1 MLEKMLDN
9 HRILIAIPII
19 LALLSLLLIGFNGLE
34 QGVDLKGGSQAELQL
49 TGSVSPTELQDTLDA
64 KLDSN
69 NIKVTSNGNN
79 KVTVELENNVNS
91 STFTS
96 ALDGKANVIS
106 YNEIGPVLSEEAMGQ
121 IYIAMLFAFIFMA
134 ITVFIVFREPV
145 PSVAII
151 LAALCD
157 ILIALGG
164 MSIFKIPLSIA
175 SVGALLMLIGYSV
188 DTDILLTTRLL
199 KRREGTV
206 EQRAKNAMYT
216 GLTMSFAAIAA
227 MSILFVVTIII
238 MPEATTLS
246 NISAVLVIGLIGD
259 ILSTWLMNLGIL
271 KTYIDWRQS
280 KKQEKYNI
288 SPSSKEEKE
297 DKKSKSSDDKSKSSD
312 DKTSEKKSKLSFK
325 DKLKKKTEVEDD
337 EVMTKIQKEVEK
349 IDNMEKASIEELEK
363 EAGEIDGE
371 ASADTASS
379 AESETPSKKKSSSKK
394 KKQKSGKKVNKR
406 KAKKQKG
413 KGGK

>member
-1 MLEKMLDN
+1 MEN
-9 HRILIAIPII
+9 HKILIAIPII
-19 LALLSLLLIGFNGLE
+19 LALLSLVLIGFHGLE

-49 TGSVSPTELQDTLDA
+49 LGSVTPSELEDTLDA
-64 KLDSN
+64 KLNTN
-69 NIKVTSNGNN
+69 NIKVTNNGNN
-79 KVTVELENNVNS
+79 KVTVELENNINS

-96 ALDGKANVIS
+96 AINGKAKVIS

-121 IYIAMLFAFIFMA
+121 IYIAMIFAFLFMA

-206 EQRAKNAMYT
+206 EERAKNAMYT

-227 MSILFVVTIII
+227 MGILFVVTKII

-280 KKQEKYNI
+280 KKQEKYNVG
-288 SPSSKEEKE
+288 SSSSKNKSSKSKEE
-297 DKKSKSSDDKSKSSD
+297 D
-312 DKTSEKKSKLSFK
+312 SEKESKLSFK
-325 DKLKKKTEVEDD
+325 DKLKRKTEVEDD
-337 EVMTKIQKEVEK
+337 EVMTKIQEELEK
-349 IDNMEKASIEELEK
+349 IDNMEEIEEDIPK
-363 EAGEIDGE
+363 
-371 ASADTASS
+371 S
-379 AESETPSKKKSSSKK
+379 KKSSSKK
-394 KKQKSGKKVNKR
+394 SNKKQKNKGNKR

>member
-1 MLEKMLDN
+1 MEN
-9 HRILIAIPII
+9 HKILIAIPII
-19 LALLSLLLIGFNGLE
+19 LALLSLVLIGFHGLE

-49 TGSVSPTELQDTLDA
+49 LGSVTPSELEDTLDA
-64 KLDSN
+64 KLNTN
-69 NIKVTSNGNN
+69 NIKVTNNGNN
-79 KVTVELENNVNS
+79 KVTVELENNINS

-96 ALDGKANVIS
+96 AINGKAKVIS

-121 IYIAMLFAFIFMA
+121 IYVAMIFAFLFMA
-134 ITVFIVFREPV
+134 ITVFVVFREPV

-206 EQRAKNAMYT
+206 ESRAKNAVYT

-227 MSILFVVTIII
+227 MGILFVVTKIL

-246 NISAVLVIGLIGD
+246 NISAVLVIGLVGD

-280 KKQEKYNI
+280 KKQEKYNVG
-288 SPSSKEEKE
+288 SSSS
-297 DKKSKSSDDKSKSSD
+297 KSKSSKSKEETSD
-312 DKTSEKKSKLSFK
+312 KKLSLK
-325 DKLKKKTEVEDD
+325 DKLKRKTEVEDD
-337 EVMTKIQKEVEK
+337 EVMVKIQEELEK
-349 IDNMEKASIEELEK
+349 IDNMEEIEENIPKSEK
-363 EAGEIDGE
+363 
-371 ASADTASS
+371 S
-379 AESETPSKKKSSSKK
+379 SKKKSN
-394 KKQKSGKKVNKR
+394 KKQKTKGNKR
-406 KAKKQKG
+406 KAKKKKG

>member
-1 MLEKMLDN
+1 MEN
-9 HRILIAIPII
+9 HKILIAVPII
-19 LALLSLLLIGFNGLE
+19 LALLSLVLIGFNGLE

-49 TGSVSPTELQDTLDA
+49 LGSVTPTELENTLDT
-64 KLDSN
+64 KLNTN

-79 KVTVELENNVNS
+79 KVTVELENNINS

-96 ALDGKANVIS
+96 ALDGKAKVIS

-121 IYIAMLFAFIFMA
+121 IYIAMIFAFLFMA

-164 MSIFKIPLSIA
+164 MSILKIPLSIA

-206 EQRAKNAMYT
+206 EERAKNAMYT

-227 MSILFVVTIII
+227 MGILYIVTILV

-280 KKQEKYNI
+280 KKQEKFNV
-288 SPSSKEEKE
+288 SSSLSQADKT
-297 DKKSKSSDDKSKSSD
+297 DKKSKSSDDEAEASD
-312 DKTSEKKSKLSFK
+312 KKSKLSLK

-337 EVMTKIQKEVEK
+337 PIMSKIE
-349 IDNMEKASIEELEK
+349 EELEK
-363 EAGEIDGE
+363 VEKMENE
-371 ASADTASS
+371 EKSS
-379 AESETPSKKKSSSKK
+379 NEKSKKNK
-394 KKQKSGKKVNKR
+394 KSGKKGNKR

>member
-1 MLEKMLDN
+1 MEN
-9 HRILIAIPII
+9 HKILIAVPII
-19 LALLSLLLIGFNGLE
+19 LALLSLVLIGFNGLE

-49 TGSVSPTELQDTLDA
+49 LGSVTPTELENTLDT
-64 KLDSN
+64 KLNTN

-79 KVTVELENNVNS
+79 KVTVELENNINS

-96 ALDGKANVIS
+96 ALDGKAKVIS

-121 IYIAMLFAFIFMA
+121 IYIAMIFAFLFMA

-164 MSIFKIPLSIA
+164 MSILKIPLSIE
-175 SVGALLMLIGYSV
+175 SVGSLLMLIWYSV

-206 EQRAKNAMYT
+206 EERGKNAMYN

-227 MSILFVVTIII
+227 LGILYIVTILV

-280 KKQEKYNI
+280 KKQEKFNV
-288 SPSSKEEKE
+288 SSSLSQSDKT
-297 DKKSKSSDDKSKSSD
+297 DKKSKSSDDEAEASD
-312 DKTSEKKSKLSFK
+312 KKSKLSLK

-337 EVMTKIQKEVEK
+337 PIMSKIE
-349 IDNMEKASIEELEK
+349 EELEK
-363 EAGEIDGE
+363 VEKMENE
-371 ASADTASS
+371 EKSS
-379 AESETPSKKKSSSKK
+379 NEKSKKNK
-394 KKQKSGKKVNKR
+394 KSGKKGNKR

>member
-1 MLEKMLDN
+1 MEN
-9 HRILIAIPII
+9 HKILIAIPII
-19 LALLSLLLIGFNGLE
+19 LALLSLVLIGVHGLE

-49 TGSVSPTELQDTLDA
+49 LGSVTPSELEDTLEA
-64 KLDSN
+64 KLNTN
-69 NIKVTSNGNN
+69 NIKVTNNGNN
-79 KVTVELENNVNS
+79 KVTVELENNINS

-96 ALDGKANVIS
+96 AIDGKAKVIS
-106 YNEIGPVLSEEAMGQ
+106 YNEIGPVLSKEAMGQ
-121 IYIAMLFAFIFMA
+121 IYIAMLFAFLFMA

-227 MSILFVVTIII
+227 MAILFIVTKIL

-280 KKQEKYNI
+280 KKQDKYMG
-288 SPSSKEEKE
+288 SSSSKS
-297 DKKSKSSDDKSKSSD
+297 DKSSKANEKASD
-312 DKTSEKKSKLSFK
+312 KKSKLSFK

-337 EVMTKIQKEVEK
+337 EVMTKIQ
-349 IDNMEKASIEELEK
+349 EELEK
-363 EAGEIDGE
+363 IDEIE
-371 ASADTASS
+371 ETSENIPENMEKSS
-379 AESETPSKKKSSSKK
+379 NKKSKKDKK
-394 KKQKSGKKVNKR
+394 AKGNKR

>member
-1 MLEKMLDN
+1 MEN
-9 HRILIAIPII
+9 HKILIAIPII
-19 LALLSLLLIGFNGLE
+19 LALLSLVLIGFHGLE

-49 TGSVSPTELQDTLDA
+49 LGSVTPSELEDTLDA
-64 KLDSN
+64 KLNTN
-69 NIKVTSNGNN
+69 NIKVTNNGNN
-79 KVTVELENNVNS
+79 KVTVELENNINS

-96 ALDGKANVIS
+96 AINGKAKVIG

-121 IYIAMLFAFIFMA
+121 IYVAMIFAFLFMA
-134 ITVFIVFREPV
+134 ITVFVVFREPV

-206 EQRAKNAMYT
+206 EERAKNAMYT

-227 MSILFVVTIII
+227 MGILYIVTILV

-280 KKQEKYNI
+280 KKQEKFNV
-288 SPSSKEEKE
+288 SSSLSQSDKT
-297 DKKSKSSDDKSKSSD
+297 DKKSKSSDDEAEASD
-312 DKTSEKKSKLSFK
+312 KKSKLSLK

-337 EVMTKIQKEVEK
+337 PIMSKIE
-349 IDNMEKASIEELEK
+349 EELEK
-363 EAGEIDGE
+363 VEKMENE
-371 ASADTASS
+371 EKSS
-379 AESETPSKKKSSSKK
+379 NEKSKKNK
-394 KKQKSGKKVNKR
+394 KSGKKGNKR

>member
-1 MLEKMLDN
+1 MEN
-9 HRILIAIPII
+9 HKILIAIPII
-19 LALLSLLLIGFNGLE
+19 LALLSLVLIGVHGLE

-49 TGSVSPTELQDTLDA
+49 LGSVTPSELEDTLDA
-64 KLDSN
+64 KLNTN
-69 NIKVTSNGNN
+69 NIKVTNNGNN
-79 KVTVELENNVNS
+79 KVTVELENNINS
-91 STFTS
+91 STFAS
-96 ALDGKANVIS
+96 AINGKAKVIS

-121 IYIAMLFAFIFMA
+121 IYIAMLFAFLFMA

-206 EQRAKNAMYT
+206 EERAKNAMYT

-227 MSILFVVTIII
+227 MAILFIVTKIL

-280 KKQEKYNI
+280 KKQDKFNV
-288 SPSSKEEKE
+288 SSSSSKSGKS
-297 DKKSKSSDDKSKSSD
+297 DKKSKSSDEEDEKSKSR
-312 DKTSEKKSKLSFK
+312 LK
-325 DKLKKKTEVEDD
+325 DRLKRKAAVEDD
-337 EVMTKIQKEVEK
+337 EIMSKIE
-349 IDNMEKASIEELEK
+349 EELEK
-363 EAGEIDGE
+363 IEDMEESSKDEAK
-371 ASADTASS
+371 SS
-379 AESETPSKKKSSSKK
+379 PKKSNKPKK
-394 KKQKSGKKVNKR
+394 PKGNKR

>member
-1 MLEKMLDN
+1 MEN

-19 LALLSLLLIGFNGLE
+19 LALLSLVLIGFNGLE

-49 TGSVSPTELQDTLDA
+49 LGSVTPTELQNSLDA
-64 KLDSN
+64 QLNTN

-79 KVTVELENNVNS
+79 KVTVELENNINS
-91 STFTS
+91 STFTN
-96 ALDGKANVIS
+96 ALDGKAKVIS

-121 IYIAMLFAFIFMA
+121 IYIAMLFAFLFMA

-206 EQRAKNAMYT
+206 EERAKNAMYT

-227 MSILFVVTIII
+227 MGILFIVTIII

-288 SPSSKEEKE
+288 NPSSTKDNKSSKSNEKE
-297 DKKSKSSDDKSKSSD
+297 AEESDKKSK
-312 DKTSEKKSKLSFK
+312 LGFK
-325 DKLKKKTEVEDD
+325 DRLKKKSAVEDD
-337 EVMTKIQKEVEK
+337 EIMYKIEEELEK
-349 IDNMEKASIEELEK
+349 IDNMEQSEAEEIIQTSTE
-363 EAGEIDGE
+363 G
-371 ASADTASS
+371 S
-379 AESETPSKKKSSSKK
+379 AEEIVENKPKSSKK
-394 KKQKSGKKVNKR
+394 SKNKKSNKKVNKR
-406 KAKKQKG
+406 KAKKQRG

>member
-1 MLEKMLDN
+1 MFDKIMEN
-9 HRILIAIPII
+9 HKALIVIPII
-19 LALLSLLLIGFNGLE
+19 LALLSLALISFNGIE
-34 QGVDLKGGSQAELQL
+34 QGVELKGGSLAELQL
-49 TGSVSPTELQDTLDA
+49 ADSISQSDLEQQLTQELHT
-64 KLDSN
+64 N
-69 NIKVTSNGNN
+69 NIKVTSNGDN

-96 ALDGKANVIS
+96 AINGKAKIIS

-121 IYIAMLFAFIFMA
+121 IYIAMIFAFLFMA
-134 ITVFIVFREPV
+134 VTVFIVFREPV

-164 MSIFKIPLSIA
+164 MSLLHIPLSIA

-206 EQRAKNAMYT
+206 NERARNAMHT

-227 MSILFVVTIII
+227 MSILYLVTVII

-271 KTYIDWRQS
+271 KSYIDWKHE
-280 KKQEKYNI
+280 KKHEKYNI
-288 SPSSKEEKE
+288 SSDASKSK
-297 DKKSKSSDDKSKSSD
+297 DKKSSKTEEKKEKSSLRDRIKNKSKDDEDDNNDSSE
-312 DKTSEKKSKLSFK
+312 DKDSAKDEDSLEKK
-325 DKLKKKTEVEDD
+325 ED
-337 EVMTKIQKEVEK
+337 
-349 IDNMEKASIEELEK
+349 
-363 EAGEIDGE
+363 
-371 ASADTASS
+371 SS
-379 AESETPSKKKSSSKK
+379 ENKSKKSSKSKGKSNK
-394 KKQKSGKKVNKR
+394 KGNKR
-406 KAKKQKG
+406 KNKKNRKKG

>member
-1 MLEKMLDN
+1 MLENRCKRKMLEKMMEN
-9 HRILIAIPII
+9 HKILIAIPII
-19 LALLSLLLIGFNGLE
+19 LALLSLVLIGFHGLE

-49 TGSVSPTELQDTLDA
+49 LGSVTPSELEDTLDA
-64 KLDSN
+64 KLNTN
-69 NIKVTSNGNN
+69 NIKVTNNGNN
-79 KVTVELENNVNS
+79 KVTVELENNINS

-96 ALDGKANVIS
+96 AINGKAKVIG

-121 IYIAMLFAFIFMA
+121 IYVAMIFAFLFMA
-134 ITVFIVFREPV
+134 ITVFVVFREPV

-206 EQRAKNAMYT
+206 EERAKNAMYT

-227 MSILFVVTIII
+227 MGILFVVTKIL

-280 KKQEKYNI
+280 KKQEKYNV
-288 SPSSKEEKE
+288 SSSSSKN
-297 DKKSKSSDDKSKSSD
+297 KSSESK
-312 DKTSEKKSKLSFK
+312 DKTSEKESKLSLK
-325 DKLKKKTEVEDD
+325 DKLKRKTEVEDD
-337 EVMTKIQKEVEK
+337 EVMSKIQEELEK
-349 IDNMEKASIEELEK
+349 IDNMEESSENVPKSEK
-363 EAGEIDGE
+363 
-371 ASADTASS
+371 S
-379 AESETPSKKKSSSKK
+379 PKKKSN
-394 KKQKSGKKVNKR
+394 KKQKAKGNKR
-406 KAKKQKG
+406 KAKKKKG

>member
-1 MLEKMLDN
+1 MLEKMMEN
-9 HRILIAIPII
+9 HKILIAIPII
-19 LALLSLLLIGFNGLE
+19 LALLSLVLIGFNGLE
-34 QGVDLKGGSQAELQL
+34 QGVDLKGGSLAELQL
-49 TGSVSPTELQDTLDA
+49 TGSVTPTELEQTLDA
-64 KLDSN
+64 NLNTN
-69 NIKVTSNGNN
+69 NIKVTNNGNN
-79 KVTVELENNVNS
+79 KVTVELENNINS

-96 ALDGKANVIS
+96 ALDGKAKVIS

-121 IYIAMLFAFIFMA
+121 IYIAMLFAFLFMA

-227 MSILFVVTIII
+227 MAILFIVTKIL

-280 KKQEKYNI
+280 KKQDKFNV
-288 SPSSKEEKE
+288 SSSSSKSGKS
-297 DKKSKSSDDKSKSSD
+297 DKKSKSSDEEEEKSKSR
-312 DKTSEKKSKLSFK
+312 LK
-325 DKLKKKTEVEDD
+325 DRLKRKAAVEDD
-337 EVMTKIQKEVEK
+337 EIMSKIEEDLEK
-349 IDNMEKASIEELEK
+349 IEDMEESSKD
-363 EAGEIDGE
+363 EAK
-371 ASADTASS
+371 SS
-379 AESETPSKKKSSSKK
+379 PKKSNKPKK
-394 KKQKSGKKVNKR
+394 PKGNKR

>member
-1 MLEKMLDN
+1 MEN
-9 HRILIAIPII
+9 HKILIAIPII
-19 LALLSLLLIGFNGLE
+19 LALLSLVLIGFNGLE

-49 TGSVSPTELQDTLDA
+49 LGSVTPSELEDTLDA
-64 KLDSN
+64 KLNTN
-69 NIKVTSNGNN
+69 NIKVTNNGNN
-79 KVTVELENNVNS
+79 KVTVELENNINS

-96 ALDGKANVIS
+96 AINGKAKVIS

-121 IYIAMLFAFIFMA
+121 IYIAMIFAFLFMA

-206 EQRAKNAMYT
+206 EERAKNAMYT

-227 MSILFVVTIII
+227 MGILFVVTKII

-246 NISAVLVIGLIGD
+246 NISAVLVIGLVGD

-280 KKQEKYNI
+280 KKQEKYNVG
-288 SPSSKEEKE
+288 SSSSKNKSSKSKEE
-297 DKKSKSSDDKSKSSD
+297 D
-312 DKTSEKKSKLSFK
+312 SEKESKLSFK
-325 DKLKKKTEVEDD
+325 DKLKRKTEVEDD
-337 EVMTKIQKEVEK
+337 EVMTKIQEELEK
-349 IDNMEKASIEELEK
+349 IDNMEEIEEDIPK
-363 EAGEIDGE
+363 
-371 ASADTASS
+371 S
-379 AESETPSKKKSSSKK
+379 KKSSNKK
-394 KKQKSGKKVNKR
+394 SNKKQKNKGNKR

>member
-1 MLEKMLDN
+1 MEN
-9 HRILIAIPII
+9 HKILIAIPII
-19 LALLSLLLIGFNGLE
+19 LALLSLVLIGFHGLE

-49 TGSVSPTELQDTLDA
+49 LGSVTPSELEDTLDA
-64 KLDSN
+64 KLNTN
-69 NIKVTSNGNN
+69 NIKVTNNGNN
-79 KVTVELENNVNS
+79 KVTVELENNINS

-96 ALDGKANVIS
+96 AINGKAKVIS

-121 IYIAMLFAFIFMA
+121 IYVAMIFAFLFMA
-134 ITVFIVFREPV
+134 ITVFVVFREPV

-206 EQRAKNAMYT
+206 EERAKNAMYT

-227 MSILFVVTIII
+227 MGILFVVTKIL

-246 NISAVLVIGLIGD
+246 NISAVLVIGLVGD

-280 KKQEKYNI
+280 KKQEKYNVG
-288 SPSSKEEKE
+288 SSSS
-297 DKKSKSSDDKSKSSD
+297 KSKSSKSKEETSD
-312 DKTSEKKSKLSFK
+312 KKLSLK
-325 DKLKKKTEVEDD
+325 DKLKRKTEVEDD
-337 EVMTKIQKEVEK
+337 EVMVKIQEELEK
-349 IDNMEKASIEELEK
+349 IDNMEEVEEDIPK
-363 EAGEIDGE
+363 
-371 ASADTASS
+371 S
-379 AESETPSKKKSSSKK
+379 KKSSSKK
-394 KKQKSGKKVNKR
+394 SNKKQKTKGNKR

>member
-1 MLEKMLDN
+1 MMEN
-9 HRILIAIPII
+9 HKILIAIPII
-19 LALLSLLLIGFNGLE
+19 LALLSLVLIGFYGLE

-49 TGSVSPTELQDTLDA
+49 LGSVTPSELEDTLDA
-64 KLDSN
+64 KLNTN
-69 NIKVTSNGNN
+69 NIKVTNNGNN
-79 KVTVELENNVNS
+79 KVTVELENNINS

-96 ALDGKANVIS
+96 AINGKAKVIS
-106 YNEIGPVLSEEAMGQ
+106 YNEIGPVLSEEAMDQ
-121 IYIAMLFAFIFMA
+121 IYVAMIFAFLFMA
-134 ITVFIVFREPV
+134 ITVFVVFREPV

-206 EQRAKNAMYT
+206 EERAKNAMYT

-227 MSILFVVTIII
+227 MGILFVVTKIL

-246 NISAVLVIGLIGD
+246 NISAVLVIGLVGD

-280 KKQEKYNI
+280 KKQEKYNVG
-288 SPSSKEEKE
+288 SSSSKNKSSKSKEETSN
-297 DKKSKSSDDKSKSSD
+297 KKSS
-312 DKTSEKKSKLSFK
+312 LK
-325 DKLKKKTEVEDD
+325 DKLKRKTEVEDD
-337 EVMTKIQKEVEK
+337 EVMTKIQEELEK
-349 IDNMEKASIEELEK
+349 IDNMEEV
-363 EAGEIDGE
+363 
-371 ASADTASS
+371 
-379 AESETPSKKKSSSKK
+379 AEDIPKSKKSSNKK
-394 KKQKSGKKVNKR
+394 SNKKQKAKGNKR

>member
-1 MLEKMLDN
+1 MEN
-9 HRILIAIPII
+9 HKILIAIPII
-19 LALLSLLLIGFNGLE
+19 LALLSLVLIGFNGLE
-34 QGVDLKGGSQAELQL
+34 QGVDLKGGSLAELQL
-49 TGSVSPTELQDTLDA
+49 LGSVTPSELEDTLDA
-64 KLDSN
+64 KLNTN

-79 KVTVELENNVNS
+79 KVTVELENNINS

-96 ALDGKANVIS
+96 AINGKAKVIS

-121 IYIAMLFAFIFMA
+121 IYVAMIFAFLFMA
-134 ITVFIVFREPV
+134 ITVFVVFREPV

-206 EQRAKNAMYT
+206 EERAKNAMYT

-227 MSILFVVTIII
+227 MGILFVVTKIL

-246 NISAVLVIGLIGD
+246 NISAVLVIGLVGD

-280 KKQEKYNI
+280 KKQEKYNVG
-288 SPSSKEEKE
+288 SSSS
-297 DKKSKSSDDKSKSSD
+297 KSKSSKSKEETSD
-312 DKTSEKKSKLSFK
+312 KKLSLK
-325 DKLKKKTEVEDD
+325 DKLKRKTEVEDD
-337 EVMTKIQKEVEK
+337 EVMVKIQEELEK
-349 IDNMEKASIEELEK
+349 IDNMEEVEEDIPK
-363 EAGEIDGE
+363 
-371 ASADTASS
+371 S
-379 AESETPSKKKSSSKK
+379 KKSSNKK
-394 KKQKSGKKVNKR
+394 SNKKQKTKGNKR

>member
-1 MLEKMLDN
+1 MEN

-19 LALLSLLLIGFNGLE
+19 LALLSLVLIGFHGLE

-49 TGSVSPTELQDTLDA
+49 LGSVTPTELQNSLDA
-64 KLDSN
+64 KLNTN
-69 NIKVTSNGNN
+69 NIKVTNNGNN
-79 KVTVELENNVNS
+79 KVTVELENNINS
-91 STFTS
+91 STFTN
-96 ALDGKANVIS
+96 ALDGKAKVIS

-121 IYIAMLFAFIFMA
+121 IYIAMLFAFLFMA

-206 EQRAKNAMYT
+206 EERAKNAMYT

-227 MSILFVVTIII
+227 MGILFIVTIII

-280 KKQEKYNI
+280 KKQEKYNTNT
-288 SPSSKEEKE
+288 SSTKDNKSSNKSNEKE
-297 DKKSKSSDDKSKSSD
+297 TEESN
-312 DKTSEKKSKLSFK
+312 KKSKLGFK
-325 DKLKKKTEVEDD
+325 DRLKKKSAVEDD
-337 EVMTKIQKEVEK
+337 EIMYKIEEELEK
-349 IDNMEKASIEELEK
+349 IDNMEQLEAEE
-363 EAGEIDGE
+363 IV
-371 ASADTASS
+371 
-379 AESETPSKKKSSSKK
+379 ESKPKSSKK
-394 KKQKSGKKVNKR
+394 SKNKKSNKKVNKR
-406 KAKKQKG
+406 KAKKQRG

>member
-1 MLEKMLDN
+1 MEN
-9 HRILIAIPII
+9 HKILIAIPIL
-19 LALLSLLLIGFNGLE
+19 LALLSLVLIGVHGLE

-49 TGSVSPTELQDTLDA
+49 LGSITPSQLEDTLDA
-64 KLDSN
+64 KLNTN
-69 NIKVTSNGNN
+69 NIKVTNNGNN
-79 KVTVELENNVNS
+79 KVTVELENNINS
-91 STFTS
+91 STFAS
-96 ALDGKANVIS
+96 AIDGKAKVIS

-121 IYIAMLFAFIFMA
+121 IYIAMLFAFLFMA

-227 MSILFVVTIII
+227 MAILFIVTKIL

-280 KKQEKYNI
+280 KKQDKFNL
-288 SPSSKEEKE
+288 SSSSSKSGKS
-297 DKKSKSSDDKSKSSD
+297 DKKSKSSDEEDEKSKSR
-312 DKTSEKKSKLSFK
+312 LK
-325 DKLKKKTEVEDD
+325 DRLKRKAAVEDD
-337 EVMTKIQKEVEK
+337 EIMSKIE
-349 IDNMEKASIEELEK
+349 DELEK
-363 EAGEIDGE
+363 IEDMEESSKEA
-371 ASADTASS
+371 AKSS
-379 AESETPSKKKSSSKK
+379 TKKSNKAKK
-394 KKQKSGKKVNKR
+394 PKGNKR
-406 KAKKQKG
+406 KAKKQRG

>member
-1 MLEKMLDN
+1 MEN
-9 HRILIAIPII
+9 HKILIAIPII
-19 LALLSLLLIGFNGLE
+19 LALLSLVLIGFHGLE

-49 TGSVSPTELQDTLDA
+49 LGSVTPSELEDTLDA
-64 KLDSN
+64 KLNTN
-69 NIKVTSNGNN
+69 NIKVTNNGNN
-79 KVTVELENNVNS
+79 KVTVELENNINS

-96 ALDGKANVIS
+96 AINGKAKVIS

-121 IYIAMLFAFIFMA
+121 IYVAMIFAFLFMA
-134 ITVFIVFREPV
+134 ITVFVVFREPV

-227 MSILFVVTIII
+227 MGILFVVTKIL

-246 NISAVLVIGLIGD
+246 NISAVLVIGLVGD

-280 KKQEKYNI
+280 KKQEKYNVG
-288 SPSSKEEKE
+288 SSSSKSKSVKSKEETS
-297 DKKSKSSDDKSKSSD
+297 DKK
-312 DKTSEKKSKLSFK
+312 LSLK
-325 DKLKKKTEVEDD
+325 DKLKRKTEVEDD
-337 EVMTKIQKEVEK
+337 EVMTKIQEELEK
-349 IDNMEKASIEELEK
+349 IDNMEEVEEDIPK
-363 EAGEIDGE
+363 
-371 ASADTASS
+371 S
-379 AESETPSKKKSSSKK
+379 KKSSSKK
-394 KKQKSGKKVNKR
+394 SNKKQKTKGNKR

>member
-1 MLEKMLDN
+1 MLEKMMEN
-9 HRILIAIPII
+9 HKILIAIPII
-19 LALLSLLLIGFNGLE
+19 LALLSLVLIGVNGLE

-49 TGSVSPTELQDTLDA
+49 LGSVTPTELEQTLDA
-64 KLDSN
+64 KLNTN
-69 NIKVTSNGNN
+69 NIKVTNNGNN

-96 ALDGKANVIS
+96 AINGKAKVIS

-121 IYIAMLFAFIFMA
+121 IYVAMIFAFLFMA
-134 ITVFIVFREPV
+134 VTVFIVFREPV

-206 EQRAKNAMYT
+206 ESRAKNAMYT

-227 MSILFVVTIII
+227 MGVLFVVTKLI

-280 KKQEKYNI
+280 KKQDKYNI
-288 SPSSKEEKE
+288 SPSATN
-297 DKKSKSSDDKSKSSD
+297 SKSSDNSKDESD
-312 DKTSEKKSKLSFK
+312 ETSEKKSKLSFK

-337 EVMTKIQKEVEK
+337 EVMNKIEEELEK
-349 IDNMEKASIEELEK
+349 IDNMEK
-363 EAGEIDGE
+363 
-371 ASADTASS
+371 SS
-379 AESETPSKKKSSSKK
+379 QAPKKPKNK
-394 KKQKSGKKVNKR
+394 KSGKKVNKR

>member
-1 MLEKMLDN
+1 MFDKIMEN
-9 HRILIAIPII
+9 HKALIAIPII
-19 LALLSLLLIGFNGLE
+19 LALLSLALISFNGIE
-34 QGVDLKGGSQAELQL
+34 QGVELKGGSLAELQL
-49 TGSVSPTELQDTLDA
+49 TGSTSVDDLESQLTKELNT
-64 KLDSN
+64 N
-69 NIKVTSNGNN
+69 NIKVTSNGEN

-91 STFTS
+91 STFS
-96 ALDGKANVIS
+96 KAIDGKAKVIS

-121 IYIAMLFAFIFMA
+121 IYIAMLFAFLFMA
-134 ITVFIVFREPV
+134 VTVFIVFREPV

-164 MSIFKIPLSIA
+164 MSILHIPLSIA

-206 EQRAKNAMYT
+206 DERARNAMHT
-216 GLTMSFAAIAA
+216 GLTMSCAAIAA
-227 MSILFVVTIII
+227 MGILYIVTVII

-280 KKQEKYNI
+280 KKQDKFNI
-288 SPSSKEEKE
+288 DAPKSNESKSKSKEEDDKSE
-297 DKKSKSSDDKSKSSD
+297 SKSFKDRFKRSKDDDSKDSESEDSSKDSESKDSSKDSESKDSSNDIDSSEEEKSSGKDKKSSKKTKSNKKGNKR
-312 DKTSEKKSKLSFK
+312 KTKKSKK
-325 DKLKKKTEVEDD
+325 
-337 EVMTKIQKEVEK
+337 
-349 IDNMEKASIEELEK
+349 
-363 EAGEIDGE
+363 
-371 ASADTASS
+371 
-379 AESETPSKKKSSSKK
+379 
-394 KKQKSGKKVNKR
+394 
-406 KAKKQKG
+406 KG

>member
-1 MLEKMLDN
+1 MEN

-19 LALLSLLLIGFNGLE
+19 LALLSLVLIGFNGLE

-49 TGSVSPTELQDTLDA
+49 LSSVTPTELQNSLDA
-64 KLDSN
+64 KLNTN

-79 KVTVELENNVNS
+79 KVTVELENNINS
-91 STFTS
+91 STFTN
-96 ALDGKANVIS
+96 ALDGKAKVIS

-121 IYIAMLFAFIFMA
+121 IYIAMLFAFLFMA

-206 EQRAKNAMYT
+206 EERAKNAMYT

-227 MSILFVVTIII
+227 MGILFIVTIII

-288 SPSSKEEKE
+288 NTSSTKENKSSKSNEKE
-297 DKKSKSSDDKSKSSD
+297 AEESDKKSK
-312 DKTSEKKSKLSFK
+312 LGFK
-325 DKLKKKTEVEDD
+325 DRLKKKSAVEDD
-337 EVMTKIQKEVEK
+337 EIMYKIEEELEK
-349 IDNMEKASIEELEK
+349 IDNMEQLEAEEIIQSSTE
-363 EAGEIDGE
+363 G
-371 ASADTASS
+371 S
-379 AESETPSKKKSSSKK
+379 AEEIVESKPKSSTKSKNKKSN
-394 KKQKSGKKVNKR
+394 KKVNKR
-406 KAKKQKG
+406 KAKKQRG

>member
-1 MLEKMLDN
+1 MLEKMMEN
-9 HRILIAIPII
+9 HKILIAIPII
-19 LALLSLLLIGFNGLE
+19 LALLSLVLIGFHGLE

-49 TGSVSPTELQDTLDA
+49 LDSVTPSELEDILDA
-64 KLDSN
+64 KLN
-69 NIKVTSNGNN
+69 TQNIKVTNNGNN
-79 KVTVELENNVNS
+79 KVTVELENNINS

-96 ALDGKANVIS
+96 AIDGKAKVIS

-134 ITVFIVFREPV
+134 VTVFIVFREPV

-206 EQRAKNAMYT
+206 EERAKNAMYT

-227 MSILFVVTIII
+227 MAILFIVTKLI

-280 KKQEKYNI
+280 KKQDKFNVRSSSAKPEQESK
-288 SPSSKEEKE
+288 SSKEEN
-297 DKKSKSSDDKSKSSD
+297 SSD
-312 DKTSEKKSKLSFK
+312 EKKSKLSLK

-337 EVMTKIQKEVEK
+337 EIMSKIQEELKK
-349 IDNMEKASIEELEK
+349 IDNMEESEELEIQ
-363 EAGEIDGE
+363 E
-371 ASADTASS
+371 
-379 AESETPSKKKSSSKK
+379 KSSSKK
-394 KKQKSGKKVNKR
+394 SKKQKSGKKVNKR

>member
-1 MLEKMLDN
+1 MEN
-9 HRILIAIPII
+9 HKILIAIPII
-19 LALLSLLLIGFNGLE
+19 LALLSLVLIGFHGLE

-49 TGSVSPTELQDTLDA
+49 LGSVTPSELEDTLDA
-64 KLDSN
+64 KLNTN
-69 NIKVTSNGNN
+69 NIKVTNNGNN
-79 KVTVELENNVNS
+79 KVTVELENNINS

-96 ALDGKANVIS
+96 AINGKAKVIS

-134 ITVFIVFREPV
+134 VTVFIVFREPV

-206 EQRAKNAMYT
+206 EERAKNAMYT

-227 MSILFVVTIII
+227 MGILFVVTKIL

-280 KKQEKYNI
+280 KKQEKYNV
-288 SPSSKEEKE
+288 SSSSSKN
-297 DKKSKSSDDKSKSSD
+297 KSSESK
-312 DKTSEKKSKLSFK
+312 DKTSEKESKLSLK
-325 DKLKKKTEVEDD
+325 DKLKRKTEVEDD
-337 EVMTKIQKEVEK
+337 EVMSKIQEELEK
-349 IDNMEKASIEELEK
+349 IDNMEESSENVPKSEK
-363 EAGEIDGE
+363 
-371 ASADTASS
+371 S
-379 AESETPSKKKSSSKK
+379 PKKKSN
-394 KKQKSGKKVNKR
+394 KKQKAKGNKR
-406 KAKKQKG
+406 KAKKKKG

>member
-1 MLEKMLDN
+1 MEN
-9 HRILIAIPII
+9 HKILIAIPIL
-19 LALLSLLLIGFNGLE
+19 LALLSLVLIGVHGLE

-49 TGSVSPTELQDTLDA
+49 LGSVTPSELEDTLDA
-64 KLDSN
+64 KLNTN
-69 NIKVTSNGNN
+69 NIKVTNNGNN
-79 KVTVELENNVNS
+79 KVTVELENNINS
-91 STFTS
+91 STFAS
-96 ALDGKANVIS
+96 AIDGKAKVIS

-121 IYIAMLFAFIFMA
+121 IYIAMLFAFLFMA

-227 MSILFVVTIII
+227 MAILFIVTKIL

-280 KKQEKYNI
+280 KKQEKFGLN
-288 SPSSKEEKE
+288 SSSSKSGKA
-297 DKKSKSSDDKSKSSD
+297 DKKSKSSDDDETSDEKSKS
-312 DKTSEKKSKLSFK
+312 
-325 DKLKKKTEVEDD
+325 KLKDRLKRKAAVEDD
-337 EVMTKIQKEVEK
+337 EIMSKIE
-349 IDNMEKASIEELEK
+349 EELEK
-363 EAGEIDGE
+363 IEDMEE
-371 ASADTASS
+371 SSEEKVKSS
-379 AESETPSKKKSSSKK
+379 AKKSNKTKK
-394 KKQKSGKKVNKR
+394 AKGNKR

>member
-1 MLEKMLDN
+1 MLEKMMEN
-9 HRILIAIPII
+9 HKILIAIPII
-19 LALLSLLLIGFNGLE
+19 LALLSLVLIGVNGLE

-49 TGSVSPTELQDTLDA
+49 LGSVTPTELEQTLDA
-64 KLDSN
+64 KLNTN
-69 NIKVTSNGNN
+69 NIKVTNNGNN

-96 ALDGKANVIS
+96 AINGKAKVIS

-121 IYIAMLFAFIFMA
+121 IYVAMIFAFLFMA
-134 ITVFIVFREPV
+134 VTVFIVFREPV
-145 PSVAII
+145 PSIAII

-206 EQRAKNAMYT
+206 ESRAKNAMYT

-227 MSILFVVTIII
+227 MGILFVVTKLI

-246 NISAVLVIGLIGD
+246 NISAVLVIGLVGD

-280 KKQEKYNI
+280 KKQDKYNI
-288 SPSSKEEKE
+288 SPSATN
-297 DKKSKSSDDKSKSSD
+297 SKSSDNSKEESD
-312 DKTSEKKSKLSFK
+312 ETSDKKSKLSFK

-337 EVMTKIQKEVEK
+337 EVMTKIEEELEK
-349 IDNMEKASIEELEK
+349 IDNMEE
-363 EAGEIDGE
+363 
-371 ASADTASS
+371 SS
-379 AESETPSKKKSSSKK
+379 QAPKKSKNK
-394 KKQKSGKKVNKR
+394 KSGKKVNKR

>member
-1 MLEKMLDN
+1 MYNFNIIIHYNFYTIYEIKKKKLIKFNRCKRKMLEKMMEN
-9 HRILIAIPII
+9 HKILIAIPII
-19 LALLSLLLIGFNGLE
+19 LALLSLILIGFHGLE

-49 TGSVSPTELQDTLDA
+49 LGSVTSSELEDTLDA
-64 KLDSN
+64 KLNTN
-69 NIKVTSNGNN
+69 NIKVTNNGNN
-79 KVTVELENNVNS
+79 KVTVELENNINS
-91 STFTS
+91 STFSS
-96 ALDGKANVIS
+96 AIEGKAKVIS

-121 IYIAMLFAFIFMA
+121 IYIAMIFAFLFMA

-206 EQRAKNAMYT
+206 EERAKNAMYT

-227 MSILFVVTIII
+227 MAILFIVTKIL

-280 KKQEKYNI
+280 KKQEKFNI
-288 SPSSKEEKE
+288 SSSSSKSEKD
-297 DKKSKSSDDKSKSSD
+297 DKESKSSDDDKASD
-312 DKTSEKKSKLSFK
+312 EKTKSKLK
-325 DKLKKKTEVEDD
+325 DRLKRKAAVEDD
-337 EVMTKIQKEVEK
+337 EIMSKIE
-349 IDNMEKASIEELEK
+349 EELEK
-363 EAGEIDGE
+363 IEDMEESSNEA
-371 ASADTASS
+371 
-379 AESETPSKKKSSSKK
+379 KKSSAKKSNKSKK
-394 KKQKSGKKVNKR
+394 AKGNKR

>member
-1 MLEKMLDN
+1 MEN
-9 HRILIAIPII
+9 HKILIAVPII
-19 LALLSLLLIGFNGLE
+19 LALLSLVLIGFNGLE
-34 QGVDLKGGSQAELQL
+34 QGVDLKGGSLAELQL
-49 TGSVSPTELQDTLDA
+49 LGSVTPSELEDTLDA
-64 KLDSN
+64 KLNTN
-69 NIKVTSNGNN
+69 NIKVTNNGNN
-79 KVTVELENNVNS
+79 KVTVELENNINS

-96 ALDGKANVIS
+96 AINGKAKVIS

-121 IYIAMLFAFIFMA
+121 IYVAMIFAFLFMA
-134 ITVFIVFREPV
+134 ITVFVVFREPV

-206 EQRAKNAMYT
+206 EERAKNAMYT

-227 MSILFVVTIII
+227 MGILYIVTILV

-280 KKQEKYNI
+280 KKQEKFNV
-288 SPSSKEEKE
+288 SSSLSQSDKT
-297 DKKSKSSDDKSKSSD
+297 DKKSKSSDDEAEASD
-312 DKTSEKKSKLSFK
+312 KKSKLSLK

-337 EVMTKIQKEVEK
+337 PIMSKIE
-349 IDNMEKASIEELEK
+349 EELEK
-363 EAGEIDGE
+363 VEKMENE
-371 ASADTASS
+371 EKSS
-379 AESETPSKKKSSSKK
+379 NEKSKKNK
-394 KKQKSGKKVNKR
+394 KSGKKGNKR

>member
-1 MLEKMLDN
+1 MEN
-9 HRILIAIPII
+9 HKILIAIPII

-34 QGVDLKGGSQAELQL
+34 QGVDLKGGSLAELQL
-49 TGSVSPTELQDTLDA
+49 TGSVTPTELEQTLDA
-64 KLDSN
+64 KLNTN
-69 NIKVTSNGNN
+69 NIKVTNNGNN
-79 KVTVELENNVNS
+79 KVTVELENNINS
-91 STFTS
+91 STFAS
-96 ALDGKANVIS
+96 AINGKAKVIS

-121 IYIAMLFAFIFMA
+121 IYIAMIFAFLFMA

-206 EQRAKNAMYT
+206 EERAKNAMYT

-227 MSILFVVTIII
+227 MAILFIVTKIL

-280 KKQEKYNI
+280 KKQDKFNV
-288 SPSSKEEKE
+288 SSSSSKSGKT
-297 DKKSKSSDDKSKSSD
+297 DKKSKSSDDEDEKSKSR
-312 DKTSEKKSKLSFK
+312 LK
-325 DKLKKKTEVEDD
+325 DRLKRKAAVEDD
-337 EVMTKIQKEVEK
+337 EIMSKIE
-349 IDNMEKASIEELEK
+349 EELEK
-363 EAGEIDGE
+363 IEDMEESSKEA
-371 ASADTASS
+371 AKSS
-379 AESETPSKKKSSSKK
+379 TKKSNKAKK
-394 KKQKSGKKVNKR
+394 PKGNKR

>member
-1 MLEKMLDN
+1 MLEKMMEN
-9 HRILIAIPII
+9 HKILIAIPII
-19 LALLSLLLIGFNGLE
+19 LALLSLVLIGFHGLE

-49 TGSVSPTELQDTLDA
+49 LGSVTPSELEDTLDA
-64 KLDSN
+64 KLNTN

-79 KVTVELENNVNS
+79 KVTVELENNINS

-96 ALDGKANVIS
+96 AINGKAKVIS

-121 IYIAMLFAFIFMA
+121 IYVAMIFAFLFMA
-134 ITVFIVFREPV
+134 ITVFVVFREPV

-206 EQRAKNAMYT
+206 EERAKNAMYT

-227 MSILFVVTIII
+227 MGILFVVTKIL

-280 KKQEKYNI
+280 KKQEKYNV
-288 SPSSKEEKE
+288 SSSSSKN
-297 DKKSKSSDDKSKSSD
+297 KSSESK
-312 DKTSEKKSKLSFK
+312 DKTSEKESKLSLK
-325 DKLKKKTEVEDD
+325 DKLKRKTEVEDD
-337 EVMTKIQKEVEK
+337 EVMSKIQEELEK
-349 IDNMEKASIEELEK
+349 IDNMEESSENVPKSEK
-363 EAGEIDGE
+363 
-371 ASADTASS
+371 S
-379 AESETPSKKKSSSKK
+379 PKKKSN
-394 KKQKSGKKVNKR
+394 KKQKAKGNKR
-406 KAKKQKG
+406 KAKKKKG

>member
-1 MLEKMLDN
+1 MEN

-19 LALLSLLLIGFNGLE
+19 LALLSLVLIGFHGLE

-49 TGSVSPTELQDTLDA
+49 LGSVTPTELQNSLDA
-64 KLDSN
+64 KLNTN

-79 KVTVELENNVNS
+79 KVTVELENNINS
-91 STFTS
+91 STFTN
-96 ALDGKANVIS
+96 ALDGKAKVIS

-121 IYIAMLFAFIFMA
+121 IYIAMLFAFLFMA

-206 EQRAKNAMYT
+206 EERAKNAMYT

-227 MSILFVVTIII
+227 MGILFIVTIII

-271 KTYIDWRQS
+271 KTYINWRQS

-288 SPSSKEEKE
+288 NPSSTKDNKSSKSNEKE
-297 DKKSKSSDDKSKSSD
+297 AEESDKKSK
-312 DKTSEKKSKLSFK
+312 LGFK
-325 DKLKKKTEVEDD
+325 DRLKKKSAVEDD
-337 EVMTKIQKEVEK
+337 EIMYKIEEELEK
-349 IDNMEKASIEELEK
+349 IDNMEQSEAEE
-363 EAGEIDGE
+363 IV
-371 ASADTASS
+371 
-379 AESETPSKKKSSSKK
+379 ESKPKSSKK
-394 KKQKSGKKVNKR
+394 SKNKKSNKKVNKR
-406 KAKKQKG
+406 KAKKQRG

>member
-1 MLEKMLDN
+1 MEN
-9 HRILIAIPII
+9 HKILIAVPII
-19 LALLSLLLIGFNGLE
+19 LALLSLVLIGFNGLE

-49 TGSVSPTELQDTLDA
+49 LGSVTPSELEDTLDA
-64 KLDSN
+64 KLN
-69 NIKVTSNGNN
+69 TKNIKVTNNGNN

-96 ALDGKANVIS
+96 AIEGKAKVIS

-121 IYIAMLFAFIFMA
+121 IYIAMIFAFLFMA

-164 MSIFKIPLSIA
+164 MSILKIPLSIA

-206 EQRAKNAMYT
+206 EERAKNAMYT

-227 MSILFVVTIII
+227 MGILFVVTKIL

-288 SPSSKEEKE
+288 SSSAAQSDKA
-297 DKKSKSSDDKSKSSD
+297 DKKSKSSEDEE
-312 DKTSEKKSKLSFK
+312 TSENKSKLSFK
-325 DKLKKKTEVEDD
+325 DKLKRKTEVEDD
-337 EVMTKIQKEVEK
+337 PIMSKIE
-349 IDNMEKASIEELEK
+349 EELEK
-363 EAGEIDGE
+363 VEKIEEEE
-371 ASADTASS
+371 ASSNKK
-379 AESETPSKKKSSSKK
+379 SKKNKK
-394 KKQKSGKKVNKR
+394 PGKKVNKR

>member
-1 MLEKMLDN
+1 MEN
-9 HRILIAIPII
+9 HKILIAIPII
-19 LALLSLLLIGFNGLE
+19 LALLSLVLIGFNGLE
-34 QGVDLKGGSQAELQL
+34 QGVDLKGGSLAELQL
-49 TGSVSPTELQDTLDA
+49 LGSVTPSELEDTLDA
-64 KLDSN
+64 KLNTN

-79 KVTVELENNVNS
+79 KVTVELENNINS

-96 ALDGKANVIS
+96 AINGKAKVIS

-121 IYIAMLFAFIFMA
+121 IYVAMIFAFLFMA
-134 ITVFIVFREPV
+134 ITVFVVFREPV

-206 EQRAKNAMYT
+206 EERAKNAMYT

-227 MSILFVVTIII
+227 MGILFVVTKIL

-280 KKQEKYNI
+280 KKQEKYNV
-288 SPSSKEEKE
+288 SSSSSKN
-297 DKKSKSSDDKSKSSD
+297 KSSESK
-312 DKTSEKKSKLSFK
+312 DKTSEKESKLSLK
-325 DKLKKKTEVEDD
+325 DKLKRKTEVEDD
-337 EVMTKIQKEVEK
+337 EVMSKIQEELEK
-349 IDNMEKASIEELEK
+349 IDNMEEIEENIPKSEK
-363 EAGEIDGE
+363 
-371 ASADTASS
+371 S
-379 AESETPSKKKSSSKK
+379 SKKKSN
-394 KKQKSGKKVNKR
+394 KKQKTKGNKR
-406 KAKKQKG
+406 KAKKKKG

>member
-1 MLEKMLDN
+1 MEN
-9 HRILIAIPII
+9 HKILIAIPII
-19 LALLSLLLIGFNGLE
+19 LALLSLVLIGFNGLE

-49 TGSVSPTELQDTLDA
+49 LGSVTPSELEDTLDA
-64 KLDSN
+64 KLNTN
-69 NIKVTSNGNN
+69 NIKVTNNGIN
-79 KVTVELENNVNS
+79 KVTVELENNINS

-96 ALDGKANVIS
+96 AINGKAKVIS
-106 YNEIGPVLSEEAMGQ
+106 YNEIGPILSEEAMGQ
-121 IYIAMLFAFIFMA
+121 IYIAMIFAFLFMA
-134 ITVFIVFREPV
+134 ITVFVVFREPV

-206 EQRAKNAMYT
+206 EERAKNAMYT

-227 MSILFVVTIII
+227 MGILYVVTKIL

-246 NISAVLVIGLIGD
+246 NISAVLVIGLVGD

-280 KKQEKYNI
+280 KKQEKYNVG
-288 SPSSKEEKE
+288 SSSS
-297 DKKSKSSDDKSKSSD
+297 KSKSSKSKEETSD
-312 DKTSEKKSKLSFK
+312 KKLSLK
-325 DKLKKKTEVEDD
+325 DKLKRKTEVEDD
-337 EVMTKIQKEVEK
+337 EVMTKIQEELEK
-349 IDNMEKASIEELEK
+349 IDNMEEVEEDIPK
-363 EAGEIDGE
+363 
-371 ASADTASS
+371 S
-379 AESETPSKKKSSSKK
+379 KKSSSKK
-394 KKQKSGKKVNKR
+394 SNKKQKTKGNKR

>member
-1 MLEKMLDN
+1 MEN

-19 LALLSLLLIGFNGLE
+19 LALLSLVLIGFHGLE

-49 TGSVSPTELQDTLDA
+49 LSSVTPTELQNSLDA
-64 KLDSN
+64 KLNTN

-79 KVTVELENNVNS
+79 KVTVELENNINS
-91 STFTS
+91 STFTN
-96 ALDGKANVIS
+96 ALDGKAKVIS

-121 IYIAMLFAFIFMA
+121 IYIAMLFAFLFMA

-206 EQRAKNAMYT
+206 EERAKNAMYT

-227 MSILFVVTIII
+227 MGILFIVTIII

-288 SPSSKEEKE
+288 NTSSTKENKSSKSNEKE
-297 DKKSKSSDDKSKSSD
+297 AEESDKKSK
-312 DKTSEKKSKLSFK
+312 LGFK
-325 DKLKKKTEVEDD
+325 DRLKKKSAVEDD
-337 EVMTKIQKEVEK
+337 EIMYKIEEELEK
-349 IDNMEKASIEELEK
+349 IDNMEQSEAEEIIQTSTE
-363 EAGEIDGE
+363 G
-371 ASADTASS
+371 S
-379 AESETPSKKKSSSKK
+379 AEEIVENKPKSSKK
-394 KKQKSGKKVNKR
+394 SKNKKSNKKVNKR
-406 KAKKQKG
+406 KAKKQRG

>member
-1 MLEKMLDN
+1 MEN

-19 LALLSLLLIGFNGLE
+19 LALLSLVLIGFHGLE

-49 TGSVSPTELQDTLDA
+49 LGSVTPTELQNSLDA
-64 KLDSN
+64 KLNTN

-79 KVTVELENNVNS
+79 KVTVELENNINS
-91 STFTS
+91 STFTN
-96 ALDGKANVIS
+96 ALDGKAKVIS

-121 IYIAMLFAFIFMA
+121 IYIAMLFAFLFMA

-206 EQRAKNAMYT
+206 EERAKNAMYT

-227 MSILFVVTIII
+227 MGILFIVTIII

-271 KTYIDWRQS
+271 KTYINWRQS

-288 SPSSKEEKE
+288 NPSSTKDNKSSKSNEKE
-297 DKKSKSSDDKSKSSD
+297 AEESDKKSK
-312 DKTSEKKSKLSFK
+312 LGFK
-325 DKLKKKTEVEDD
+325 DRLKKKSAVEDD
-337 EVMTKIQKEVEK
+337 EIMYKIEEELEK
-349 IDNMEKASIEELEK
+349 IDNMEQSEAEEIIQTSTE
-363 EAGEIDGE
+363 G
-371 ASADTASS
+371 S
-379 AESETPSKKKSSSKK
+379 AEEIVENKPKSSKK
-394 KKQKSGKKVNKR
+394 SKNKKSNKKVNKR
-406 KAKKQKG
+406 KAKKQRG

>member
-1 MLEKMLDN
+1 MLEKMMEN

-19 LALLSLLLIGFNGLE
+19 LALLSLVLIGFNGLE

-49 TGSVSPTELQDTLDA
+49 LGSVTPSELESTLDSQ
-64 KLDSN
+64 LNTN
-69 NIKVTSNGNN
+69 NIKVTNNGNN

-96 ALDGKANVIS
+96 AINGKAKVIS

-121 IYIAMLFAFIFMA
+121 IYIAMLFAFLFMA

-164 MSIFKIPLSIA
+164 MSLLKIPLSIA

-227 MSILFVVTIII
+227 MGILFVVTVLI

-288 SPSSKEEKE
+288 SSSASKPEQSDKKDGSS
-297 DKKSKSSDDKSKSSD
+297 DKKSK
-312 DKTSEKKSKLSFK
+312 LGFK

-337 EVMTKIQKEVEK
+337 EIMSKIEEELEK
-349 IDNMEKASIEELEK
+349 IDNMEKSSE
-363 EAGEIDGE
+363 
-371 ASADTASS
+371 DTVAKSS
-379 AESETPSKKKSSSKK
+379 KSNKNKKSN
-394 KKQKSGKKVNKR
+394 KKVNKR

>member
-1 MLEKMLDN
+1 MEN
-9 HRILIAIPII
+9 HKILIAIPII
-19 LALLSLLLIGFNGLE
+19 LALLSLVLIGFHGLE

-49 TGSVSPTELQDTLDA
+49 LGSVTPTELQNSLDA
-64 KLDSN
+64 KLNTN

-79 KVTVELENNVNS
+79 KVTVELENNINS
-91 STFTS
+91 STFTN
-96 ALDGKANVIS
+96 ALDGKAKVIS

-121 IYIAMLFAFIFMA
+121 IYIAMLFAFLFMA

-206 EQRAKNAMYT
+206 EERAKNAMYT

-227 MSILFVVTIII
+227 MGILFIVTIII

-288 SPSSKEEKE
+288 NPSSTKDNKSSKSNEKE
-297 DKKSKSSDDKSKSSD
+297 AEESDKKSK
-312 DKTSEKKSKLSFK
+312 LGFK
-325 DKLKKKTEVEDD
+325 DRLKKKSAVEDD
-337 EVMTKIQKEVEK
+337 EIMYKIEEELEK
-349 IDNMEKASIEELEK
+349 IDNMEQLEAEE
-363 EAGEIDGE
+363 IV
-371 ASADTASS
+371 
-379 AESETPSKKKSSSKK
+379 ESKPKSSKK
-394 KKQKSGKKVNKR
+394 SKNKKSNKKVNKR
-406 KAKKQKG
+406 KAKKQRG

>member
-1 MLEKMLDN
+1 MEN
-9 HRILIAIPII
+9 HKILIAIPII
-19 LALLSLLLIGFNGLE
+19 LALLSLVLIGVHGLE

-49 TGSVSPTELQDTLDA
+49 LGSVTPSELEDTLDA
-64 KLDSN
+64 KLNTN
-69 NIKVTSNGNN
+69 NIKVTNNGNN
-79 KVTVELENNVNS
+79 KVTVELENNINS

-96 ALDGKANVIS
+96 ALDGKAKVIS

-121 IYIAMLFAFIFMA
+121 IYIAMLFAFLFMA

-206 EQRAKNAMYT
+206 EERAKNAMYT

-227 MSILFVVTIII
+227 MAILFIVTKLI

-280 KKQEKYNI
+280 KKQDKFNV
-288 SPSSKEEKE
+288 SSSSSKSGKS
-297 DKKSKSSDDKSKSSD
+297 DKKSKSSDEEDEKSKSR
-312 DKTSEKKSKLSFK
+312 LK
-325 DKLKKKTEVEDD
+325 DRLKRKAAVEDD
-337 EVMTKIQKEVEK
+337 EIMSKIE
-349 IDNMEKASIEELEK
+349 EELEK
-363 EAGEIDGE
+363 IEDMEESSKDEAK
-371 ASADTASS
+371 SS
-379 AESETPSKKKSSSKK
+379 PKKSNKPKK
-394 KKQKSGKKVNKR
+394 PKGNKR